1 MDRFETGQRPLWLDA
16 LIGLGIGGGRPT
28 ADLRRT
34 GRGAGWDGPVVTILA
49 PTAVG
54 HRGGDGRSVGLGSAR
69 DDRRD
74 GRHPTGPPQSVDPAF
89 TVPATLDLVV
99 SLGAG
104 LFGYGIGW
112 AIVQQ
117 ASVPYMMRP
126 PAAADLARVE
136 AETRTQLRG
145 IDPQAPGS
153 FEKATVLL
161 RAVNEQVS
169 SYSMWGGP
177 RPTGEASVASTGLL
191 DLQAE
196 LVETARVAAM
206 AAGARRVTI
215 TSSGMGGGID
225 VQAVFGD
232 PIGID
237 EQQPPTAL
245 DVD

>member
-16 LIGLGIGGGRPT
+16 LIGLGIGAAGQLLISAG
-28 ADLRRT
+28 LV
-34 GRGAGWDGPVVTILA
+34 RGAGWDGPVVTILA

-54 HRGGDGRSVGLGSAR
+54 IVAAMVVRSGWGLPGMIVGMVVI
-69 DDRRD
+69 
-74 GRHPTGPPQSVDPAF
+74 PQILPSVDPAF

-126 PAAADLARVE
+126 PAAADLGVSRRRPGPSCEGSTDRHPARSRKRRSCFGQSTSRSRAIRCGEGRV
-136 AETRTQLRG
+136 R
-145 IDPQAPGS
+145 PGRRRS
-153 FEKATVLL
+153 
-161 RAVNEQVS
+161 
-169 SYSMWGGP
+169 
-177 RPTGEASVASTGLL
+177 RPHGLL